1 MAGLIMARSLPPLT
15 WFRAFEAS
23 ARHLSF
29 TAAAGEIGL
38 TQSAVSQQIKA
49 LETRLR
55 TRLFTRQARGLALT
69 DDGRRLL
76 PQVGAALERLAV
88 ATDMFEVGTTDKILT
103 VAMSVSIAQWVVA
116 PRLAEFTSAHPG
128 LRLRFLSAIWP
139 DDFHSAMADVEIRFG
154 SRKQAGENAVELTP
168 NRLVAL
174 KSPLLT
180 TSLSEAPL
188 IETVGTSDGW
198 RRWGDAA
205 GIGNL
210 TPSLYA
216 DSYGMALHLAAHG
229 NGVALASGLLAG
241 HALTTGQLVR
251 AHPAEIEGI
260 EGYHLSINQ
269 PSKAAQDFKGWLR
282 AQLKQHDVECP

>member
-1 MAGLIMARSLPPLT
+1 MMRRSLPPLT

-29 TAAAGEIGL
+29 TAAASEIGL

-55 TRLFTRQARGLALT
+55 TALFTRQARGLALT

-76 PQVGAALERLAV
+76 PQVEAALERLAL
-88 ATDMFEVGTTDKILT
+88 ATGLFDVGPSDKVLT
-103 VAMSVSIAQWVVA
+103 IAMSVSIAQWVVA
-116 PRLAEFTSAHPG
+116 PRLVDFTAAHPD

-154 SRKQAGENAVELTP
+154 SRKQAGVDAVELTP

-174 KSPLLT
+174 KSPALFQP
-180 TSLSEAPL
+180 LSEAPL

-198 RRWGDAA
+198 RSWGDAA
-205 GIGNL
+205 GIHDL
-210 TPSLYA
+210 RPSLYA
-216 DSYGMALHLAAHG
+216 DSYGMALHMAVHG
-229 NGVALASGLLAG
+229 NGVALASALLAG
-241 HALTTGQLVR
+241 HALASGQLVR
-251 AHPAEIEGI
+251 AHDSEIEGK
-260 EGYHLSINQ
+260 EGYHLSINT
-269 PSKAAQDFKGWLR
+269 PSQAGSDFKEWLL
-282 AQLKQHDVECP
+282 AQLVFTT

>member
-1 MAGLIMARSLPPLT
+1 MGRSLPPLT

-29 TAAAGEIGL
+29 TAAAAEIGL

-55 TRLFTRQARGLALT
+55 VALFTRKARGLALT

-88 ATDMFEVGTTDKILT
+88 ATDMFDAGPTDELLT

-116 PRLAEFTSAHPG
+116 PRLARFTTPNPG
-128 LRLRFLSAIWP
+128 LRLRILSAIWS
-139 DDFHSAMADVEIRFG
+139 DDFHTAMADVDIRFG
-154 SRKQAGENAVELTP
+154 SRKQAGDSALELTP
-168 NRLVAL
+168 NRLIAL
-174 KSPLLT
+174 TSPHMT
-180 TSLSEAPL
+180 KPLSEAPL

-198 RRWGDAA
+198 RRWGAA
-205 GIGNL
+205 VGVDGLNP
-210 TPSLYA
+210 TLYA

-229 NGVALASGLLAG
+229 NGVALASELLAG
-241 HALTTGQLVR
+241 HALASGQLIR
-251 AHPAEIEGI
+251 AHPAAIAGK
-260 EGYHLSINQ
+260 EGYYISINH
-269 PSKAAQDFKGWLR
+269 PSAAAQQFQSWLL
-282 AQLKQHDVECP
+282 AQLGP